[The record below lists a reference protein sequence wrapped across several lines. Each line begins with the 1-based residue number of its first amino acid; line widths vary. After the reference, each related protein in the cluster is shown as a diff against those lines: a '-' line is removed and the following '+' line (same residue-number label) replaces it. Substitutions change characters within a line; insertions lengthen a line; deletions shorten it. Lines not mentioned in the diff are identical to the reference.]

1 MKNRRGMTLIE
12 LMIAMVIFSI
22 VGGLMLQFIVNT
34 QRLSRDQAER
44 ADLQG
49 DLRTGALLVP
59 SELREVGVSATA
71 SDLQVMAA
79 NAIQYR
85 AMRGFGVTCF
95 VGPAEIRLLNTAAI
109 PYSGVRRP
117 FAARD
122 RLLLFAE
129 GDPAT
134 PADDSWA
141 DLVIVGVNMTS
152 TCGARPAIALTVGP
166 FAGTLPGGLADVI
179 AGGPARVYEIMRL
192 ESYAAGGQIWLGAR
206 SVSAGEVS
214 LMPVLGPLAAAN
226 GFQLAYL
233 DANGN
238 PTANNLLVRSIRVTL
253 RGLTSAPVSRA
264 LGQAPAIV
272 QDSIVTLVALRN
284 AGP

>member
-1 MKNRRGMTLIE
+1 MTNQRGMTLIE

-59 SELREVGVSATA
+59 SELREVGISATA
-71 SDLQVMAA
+71 SDLQVMGA

-85 AMRGFGVTCF
+85 AMRGFGVTCA
-95 VGPAEIRLLNTAAI
+95 VGAGEIRLLNSPAI

-141 DLVIVGVNMTS
+141 DLVIVAVNMAS
-152 TCGARPAIALTVGP
+152 TCGARPAIALTVAP
-166 FAGTLPGGLADVI
+166 FAATLPGGLADIVV
-179 AGGPARVYEIMRL
+179 GGPARIYEVMRL
-192 ESYAAGGQIWLGAR
+192 ESYAAGGRTWLGAR

-214 LMPVLGPLAAAN
+214 LMPVLGPLAAN

-238 PTANNLLVRSIRVTL
+238 PTANSTLVRSIRVTL

-272 QDSIVTLVALRN
+272 QDSLVTLVALRN